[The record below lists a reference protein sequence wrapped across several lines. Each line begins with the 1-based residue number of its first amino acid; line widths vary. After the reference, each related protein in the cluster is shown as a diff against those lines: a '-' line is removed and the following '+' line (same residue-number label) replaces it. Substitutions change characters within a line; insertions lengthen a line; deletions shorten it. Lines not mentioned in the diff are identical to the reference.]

1 MKYRSPIWSAAVVLS
16 IGVFLGVSPV
26 LGVSQAKAEDWQD
39 VSCGA
44 TPFRSAESAYTCR
57 TTKGGTSGP
66 SGQVDLYT
74 LRGVKE
80 NVARFIFLCSAGM
93 QTYCGALPA
102 EELKTAITSQRTAEA
117 APKNWGD
124 IRREKGS
131 TYISFES
138 GTRGACL
145 GFLHYDQAFDNGYR
159 FRSIGHVCTDKN
171 RSDKDSVLETM
182 AKEFTSFKR

>member
-1 MKYRSPIWSAAVVLS
+1 MTYRSLILSAALVFGVLT
-16 IGVFLGVSPV
+16 FLDISP
-26 LGVSQAKAEDWQD
+26 AKADEWQD
-39 VSCGA
+39 VSCA
-44 TPFRSAESAYTCR
+44 TTPFRSGDGSYTCR

-66 SGQVDLYT
+66 SGQVDLYI
-74 LRGVKE
+74 LRGMKE
-80 NVARFIFLCSAGM
+80 NVARFMFLCSAGM
-93 QTYCGALPA
+93 QTYCGTLPA
-102 EELKTAITSQRTAEA
+102 EELKTAITSQRTAEG

-124 IRREKGS
+124 VKREKGS
-131 TYISFES
+131 TYIPFES

-171 RSDKDSVLETM
+171 RSDKDSALETA